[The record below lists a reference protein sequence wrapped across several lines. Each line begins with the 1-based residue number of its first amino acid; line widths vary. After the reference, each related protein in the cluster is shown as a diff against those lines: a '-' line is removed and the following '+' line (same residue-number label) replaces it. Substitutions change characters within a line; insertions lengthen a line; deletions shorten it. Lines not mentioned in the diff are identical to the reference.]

1 MLRCGIICLFGW
13 VFERAQGIEDGGGF
27 FGDDAVFDDAVVARE
42 IDDASVRRRARWL
55 AMPVGEESSACA
67 NSVMLRSPSSSRKRM
82 AMRSGLA
89 ISLRMVE
96 RRLISILLFLLSV
109 I

>member
-1 MLRCGIICLFGW
+1 M

-27 FGDDAVFDDAVVARE
+27 FGDETVFDDAVEARE
-42 IDDASVRRRARWL
+42 IDDAFGAQACEV
-55 AMPVGEESSACA
+55 VGDAGWGGVECLCQFGNAA
-67 NSVMLRSPSSSRKRM
+67 VAVKQQKRM

>member
-1 MLRCGIICLFGW
+1 MKSMMP
-13 VFERAQGIEDGGGF
+13 
-27 FGDDAVFDDAVVARE
+27 
-42 IDDASVRRRARWL
+42 SVRRRARWL

>member
-1 MLRCGIICLFGW
+1 ML
-13 VFERAQGIEDGGGF
+13 FERAQGIEDGGGF
-27 FGDDAVFDDAVVARE
+27 FGDEAVFDDAVVARE
-42 IDDASVRRRARWL
+42 IDDAFGAQSCEVVGDAG
-55 AMPVGEESSACA
+55 GEESSACA
-67 NSVMLRSPSSSRKRM
+67 SSVMLRSPSSSRQRM